1 MADVGEDT
9 EDATREG
16 QNNLDEEGGENEG
29 SKKPW
34 KGKEPERK
42 YLKPSLTVPTFYMPG
57 AKPPPKHVLFKTK
70 CGSFTTG
77 MKIIERVS
85 KRDRK
90 GKNRE
95 EGGRRNANEEWRE
108 NMGGEGISLACP
120 RRKEAKNEVTSSCRA
135 APRREHAKL

>member
-1 MADVGEDT
+1 MPTSSLAHEAPATEDASPSFVTDVGEVT
-9 EDATREG
+9 KDATREG
-16 QNNLDEEGGENEG
+16 QTNLDEEGRGNEG

-70 CGSFTTG
+70 GGSFTTG

-90 GKNRE
+90 G
-95 EGGRRNANEEWRE
+95 
-108 NMGGEGISLACP
+108 
-120 RRKEAKNEVTSSCRA
+120 
-135 APRREHAKL
+135 